1 MQQTLSLR
9 PSRGDMLS
17 IIWLPSD
24 MDNLKSKY
32 TVVILVRG
40 SSFVV
45 FTREI
50 IKLIYFCYSAT
61 EELRKHP
68 LILSVNLFFP
78 YQLFIAVPMTSLF
91 VIQFTNTW
99 LKNIYTYIPR
109 YWNKPIALFWNIWHI
124 KFRRSFNSVKYF
136 FTKTIHNYG

>member
-1 MQQTLSLR
+1 MQQTLSLQ
-9 PSRGDMLS
+9 PSQGDMLS

-68 LILSVNLFFP
+68 LILSVNLFLP
-78 YQLFIAVPMTSLF
+78 YQLFIGVPMTSLF

-109 YWNKPIALFWNIWHI
+109 YWNKPIALKNILYI

-136 FTKTIHNYG
+136 FTKTIHKYG

>member
-1 MQQTLSLR
+1 MQQTLSLQ

-32 TVVILVRG
+32 TVIILVRG
-40 SSFVV
+40 FSFVV

-68 LILSVNLFFP
+68 LISSVNLFFP

-91 VIQFTNTW
+91 VIQFTTTW
-99 LKNIYTYIPR
+99 LKNIYTYKPR
-109 YWNKPIALFWNIWHI
+109 YWNFI
-124 KFRRSFNSVKYF
+124 VKTNCLILKYMVYLKILS
-136 FTKTIHNYG
+136 TQ

>member
-1 MQQTLSLR
+1 
-9 PSRGDMLS
+9 
-17 IIWLPSD
+17 

-78 YQLFIAVPMTSLF
+78 LSAFYWRTHDFSICNPIYYYLTKEHIY
-91 VIQFTNTW
+91 
-99 LKNIYTYIPR
+99 IYT
-109 YWNKPIALFWNIWHI
+109 KVL
-124 KFRRSFNSVKYF
+124 K
-136 FTKTIHNYG
+136 